1 MTTLPN
7 GIGELANLLELDLR
21 SNKLKELPDSLLEIE
36 GLERL
41 DLRWNHELRIPG
53 WLGELEEKGCIV
65 YL

>member
-7 GIGELANLLELDLR
+7 GIGELANLLELDL